1 MSENLVEVKH
11 LQQYFPAGG
20 MGKNKQYV
28 QAVDDVSFA
37 IRKGETRGL
46 VGESG
51 CGKTTTGRT
60 LLRLYEP
67 TGGKIYFDGILLF
80 VLDNKIAVDMLPY
93 RRRMQIVFQDPYAS
107 LDPRMTIG
115 DIVGEGIDIHH
126 LCANAKE
133 RHDKIISLLE
143 RVGLNSAHA
152 NRYPHEFSGGQRQ
165 RVGIARA
172 LAVDPEFIVCDE
184 PVSAL
189 DVSIQAQVVNM
200 FEDLQQEMGLTYL
213 FIAHDLSV
221 VKHISNR
228 IGVMYLGKMVEL
240 ADSFELI
247 AHSVH
252 PYTRSLISAIPVAD
266 PVTARQSHR
275 IVLQGVVPSPL
286 YPGLS
291 GISAP
296 YEGGAVEAVPL
307 GRLLTAMRPYFD
319 FILLDTAAGM
329 GAPFTAASTVA
340 DKALLVL
347 TPDPVALRDGKIVA
361 DRLLAGGR
369 PQSAVRLVMNRVR
382 RESFGKNAAVADL
395 DECIDTDGVQL
406 LAVIP
411 ESRVLQLAGA
421 NGTVPPAADPA
432 VVAGQ
437 AMAKR
442 LCGQRV
448 PLTF

>member
-1 MSENLVEVKH
+1 MNAQCIMVCSGKGGTGKSTVSVLLGACLARLGRKTLLVE
-11 LQQYFPAGG
+11 L
-20 MGKNKQYV
+20 
-28 QAVDDVSFA
+28 DS
-37 IRKGETRGL
+37 GL
-46 VGESG
+46 RSVY
-51 CGKTTTGRT
+51 GRT
-60 LLRLYEP
+60 VYDIE
-67 TGGKIYFDGILLF
+67 D
-80 VLDNKIAVDMLPY
+80 VLCG
-93 RRRMQIVFQDPYAS
+93 RC
-107 LDPRMTIG
+107 
-115 DIVGEGIDIHH
+115 EG
-126 LCANAKE
+126 AK
-133 RHDKIISLLE
+133 
-143 RVGLNSAHA
+143 A
-152 NRYPHEFSGGQRQ
+152 
-165 RVGIARA
+165 
-172 LAVDPEFIVCDE
+172 
-184 PVSAL
+184 
-189 DVSIQAQVVNM
+189 
-200 FEDLQQEMGLTYL
+200 
-213 FIAHDLSV
+213 
-221 VKHISNR
+221 
-228 IGVMYLGKMVEL
+228 
-240 ADSFELI
+240 
-247 AHSVH
+247 
-252 PYTRSLISAIPVAD
+252 
-266 PVTARQSHR
+266 
-275 IVLQGVVPSPL
+275 VVPSPL

-291 GISAP
+291 VISAP
-296 YEGGAVEAVPL
+296 YEGGAVEAAPL

-395 DECIDTDGVQL
+395 DECIDTVGVQL